1 MDNRKEEPFVYPT
14 GDKHDFKYLLQTGMR
29 EAILLRRESSI
40 LAQQSEQSSVSNTP
54 HDSITNNNCP
64 VLNIKTSKVSVLDN
78 SHSDIT
84 SSESTK

>member
-1 MDNRKEEPFVYPT
+1 MDNRKEEPFVNPS
-14 GDKHDFKYLLQTGMR
+14 GDKDDFDYLLRTGMR

-40 LAQQSEQSSVSNTP
+40 LARQSSVSNTP
-54 HDSITNNNCP
+54 HNSMANNNCP
-64 VLNIKTSKVSVLDN
+64 VLNNRTSNVSVIDD